1 VATTSEAKAAPTCA
15 ASAASVVA
23 QQCVAETKPVVRDR
37 AVAGPAGEGE
47 GPSLKIALVFS
58 KEIIY

>member
-1 VATTSEAKAAPTCA
+1 
-15 ASAASVVA
+15 
-23 QQCVAETKPVVRDR
+23 VAETKPVVRDR
-37 AVAGPAGEGE
+37 AVAGPAAEGE